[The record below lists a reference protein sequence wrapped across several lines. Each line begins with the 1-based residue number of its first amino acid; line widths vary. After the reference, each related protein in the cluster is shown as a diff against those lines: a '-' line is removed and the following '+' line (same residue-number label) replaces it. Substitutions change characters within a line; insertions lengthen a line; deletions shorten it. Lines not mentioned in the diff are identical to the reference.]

1 VAWPMAR
8 RVRTPSGVRCL
19 MTLELLTSDIRWN
32 VPVGAPVVS
41 PIIKNLATEE
51 QQAGNTSDNAFYML
65 QSGSAYDAF
74 PGLDIGL
81 TRINLPHRGVDLGP
95 WMKEATM
102 TLRTMVSVDS
112 LSFTSAG
119 SSPAGVVEE
128 LQAGIGSAA
137 VEIGMPTAR
146 STSSR

>member
-1 VAWPMAR
+1 
-8 RVRTPSGVRCL
+8 

-81 TRINLPHRGVDLGP
+81 TRINLPHRGVDHGP
-95 WMKEATM
+95 WMNEATM

-119 SSPAGVVEE
+119 SSLAGE
-128 LQAGIGSAA
+128 
-137 VEIGMPTAR
+137 
-146 STSSR
+146 